1 MRLVRLV
8 QCGDLSDQ
16 GVIGVGVT
24 QQGAD
29 REEHLSRRQG
39 WRPLIL
45 QDVQTDTSI
54 GVNVRVIHLRLELAL
69 RGLEGVVGRELD
81 VQEED
86 TALVG
91 GVSGTHDHG
100 LPVEH
105 VVVIDGTC

>member
-1 MRLVRLV
+1 M
-8 QCGDLSDQ
+8 
-16 GVIGVGVT
+16 
-24 QQGAD
+24 
-29 REEHLSRRQG
+29 
-39 WRPLIL
+39 
-45 QDVQTDTSI
+45 
-54 GVNVRVIHLRLELAL
+54 IHLRLELAL